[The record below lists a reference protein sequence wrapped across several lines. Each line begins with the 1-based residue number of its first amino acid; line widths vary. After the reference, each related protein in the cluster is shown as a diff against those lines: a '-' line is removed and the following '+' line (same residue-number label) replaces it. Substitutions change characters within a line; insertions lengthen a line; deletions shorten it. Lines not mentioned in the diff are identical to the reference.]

1 MVTCYFVY
9 DLYTKRIILCRTSN
23 LGTGIGAHCTM
34 RLAHLESRN
43 WYRRIRDK
51 KNPRRSGDLSGLV
64 GGLLGFAIRSDAVY
78 IHCVRQSFQ
87 QGLHRLAFSDYC
99 LLAYIECR

>member
-1 MVTCYFVY
+1 
-9 DLYTKRIILCRTSN
+9 
-23 LGTGIGAHCTM
+23 M

-43 WYRRIRDK
+43 WYRKIRDK

-64 GGLLGFAIRSDAVY
+64 GGLLGFAVA
-78 IHCVRQSFQ
+78 QSASQTFQ
-87 QGLHRLAFSDYC
+87 QVLHCLAFSDYC